1 MEGDNRFRAAA
12 RAHQA
17 GLLDEAEEIYLTLL
31 KESRSGAVAANLGSL
46 YRNRRELTEQSFTAG
61 H

>member
-17 GLLDEAEEIYLTLL
+17 GLLDEAEEISHSTEEKVDPELL
-31 KESRSGAVAANLGSL
+31 LRI
-46 YRNRRELTEQSFTAG
+46 
-61 H
+61 